1 MISDKI
7 AYIILAI
14 SISLF
19 VSCKSNSVLTME
31 RGIYFYENND
41 FHEAATQFNK
51 VILSYS
57 TDINLLSSKD
67 IEILA
72 QAYYKLALTQS
83 KLAHDSDDFNDKK
96 LHYSNSLK
104 NIIESESLAI
114 KPKKM
119 KEYRQTRL
127 LIKNKAQPFLD

>member
-1 MISDKI
+1 
-7 AYIILAI
+7 
-14 SISLF
+14 
-19 VSCKSNSVLTME
+19 ME